1 MFLHPAILKH
11 VVGNDGAEET
21 LVGLSG
27 RMCRREMS
35 CLSPTRKKVLTA
47 KKRGISQEKRY
58 REKKLES
65 KDYCYVFWV

>member
-47 KKRGISQEKRY
+47 KKAWDFPG
-58 REKKLES
+58 KKMPRKEIR
-65 KDYCYVFWV
+65 KQ